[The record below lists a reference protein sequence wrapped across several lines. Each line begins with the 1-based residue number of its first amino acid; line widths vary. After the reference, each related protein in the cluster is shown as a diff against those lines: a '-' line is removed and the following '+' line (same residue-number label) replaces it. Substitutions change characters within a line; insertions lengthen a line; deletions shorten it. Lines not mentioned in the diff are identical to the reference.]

1 MIQISPI
8 LQWGILFWGIAIFL
22 LLLIT
27 ACNIYIKTKKG
38 KKAYA
43 LRSKLLEEITSY
55 ISTKEITPKLLTRKK
70 ERDIA
75 IHLLLDLLEKFTG
88 ADHDYLC
95 TLVENPSLSSWITK
109 NLKSRNPRRLQPA
122 LLLVKHIKDKK
133 YLPLVEKI
141 WNHHHTLTRLLSK
154 EVALQIAGTSIIPTV
169 LDSFK
174 NESPACRIYLM
185 ESITRFRN
193 EATPFLLNA
202 LLKTEDPYT
211 QISLIVGLEDL
222 FAIPTSDHLLELLKK
237 SNNEGVQFAILNFFS
252 DIPLPIPTNLLPQFL
267 KHPSVIIR
275 RMALIASLCQETD
288 KGIMRSILENTI
300 NDDSWQIR
308 YLSLHRWVSYF
319 KEEKPPAKD
328 HHLYE
333 RVLAEESIG
342 LKAFGEGLERPP
354 LC

>member
-55 ISTKEITPKLLTRKK
+55 ISTKEITPKILTRKK

-211 QISLIVGLEDL
+211 QISLIDGLKDL
-222 FAIPTSDHLLELLKK
+222 FAISTSDHLLELLK
-237 SNNEGVQFAILNFFS
+237 
-252 DIPLPIPTNLLPQFL
+252 
-267 KHPSVIIR
+267 
-275 RMALIASLCQETD
+275 
-288 KGIMRSILENTI
+288 
-300 NDDSWQIR
+300 
-308 YLSLHRWVSYF
+308 
-319 KEEKPPAKD
+319 
-328 HHLYE
+328 
-333 RVLAEESIG
+333 
-342 LKAFGEGLERPP
+342 
-354 LC
+354 